1 MRLAI
6 LFPPG
11 SACPGLDTLIRVNDG
26 RITRAVR
33 PERTLGTMSS
43 AVRLPAELR
52 KFLALPGPQSLIIRG
67 PPGSGKTTL
76 GLALLEAAAG
86 SRVLVTNRV
95 SDAELNREFPW
106 LGENGSAGIQLVDAS
121 NMELSLHGISHAAGA
136 AALIAEPDSDEKLK
150 IEEFLTLPNPV
161 QEAWSRVPSEGPST
175 IVIDSWDALVEH
187 YMGRRMR
194 RLAEPLDRGELE
206 RMLLRLMARSPSHL
220 VLILETDQQTQL
232 DYLVN
237 GIIATRREL
246 VNDRLERWLHLP
258 KLRGIRIANA
268 TYPYTVEGAKFQ
280 CIEPLRAYADLH
292 RGQTDPEPDPLPG
305 YLWPGSKSFA
315 ESFGRLPVGRI
326 TLLEVEDDVPDY
338 VVQHLLTP
346 AEIHAAQRGGRVL
359 VIPSPAL
366 SADEIW
372 EPLENARAASHLA
385 DVFRVLDVSGQLERS
400 LKTGKKSRLPS
411 LVPLKSLPAPDPN
424 RDPDD
429 NELSRWLKGG
439 VVGGH
444 PGLLTLYTSG
454 LESLASAMKI
464 PITAETVASMPGAMQ
479 TMMGGASIHV
489 LMIGRAD
496 APMFRSVKTLASIH
510 LRVLNRQGRALL
522 YGLKPWTPGFVL
534 AEPGN
539 GGPYELLR
547 IV

>member
-1 MRLAI
+1 
-6 LFPPG
+6 
-11 SACPGLDTLIRVNDG
+11 
-26 RITRAVR
+26 
-33 PERTLGTMSS
+33 
-43 AVRLPAELR
+43 
-52 KFLALPGPQSLIIRG
+52 
-67 PPGSGKTTL
+67 
-76 GLALLEAAAG
+76 
-86 SRVLVTNRV
+86 
-95 SDAELNREFPW
+95 
-106 LGENGSAGIQLVDAS
+106 
-121 NMELSLHGISHAAGA
+121 METSLHGISHAASA
-136 AALIAEPDSDEKLK
+136 ASLIVEPESDERLR
-150 IEEFLTLPNPV
+150 IEEFLTLPAPV
-161 QEAWSRVPSEGPST
+161 QEAWSRVPNEGPST
-175 IVIDSWDALVEH
+175 IVIDSWDALIEH

-194 RLAEPLDRGELE
+194 RLAEPLDRGEIE
-206 RMLLRLMARSPSHL
+206 RMLLRLMGRSPSHL
-220 VLILETDQQTQL
+220 VLILETEQQSQL

-237 GIIATRREL
+237 GVIATRREL

-268 TYPYTVEGAKFQ
+268 SYPYTVEGAKFQ

-292 RGQTDPEPDPLPG
+292 RGQIDPEPDPLPG

-346 AEIHAAQRGGRVL
+346 AEIHAAQSGGRVL
-359 VIPSPAL
+359 VVPSPAL
-366 SADEIW
+366 SSDEIW
-372 EPLENARAASHLA
+372 DPLENVRSVSHLA
-385 DVFRVLDVSGQLERS
+385 EVFRVLDVSGQLERS
-400 LKTGKKSRLPS
+400 MRTGKKSRLPT
-411 LVPLKSLPAPDPN
+411 LVSLKSLPPPDPN

-444 PGLLTLYTSG
+444 PGLLTMYTSG

-464 PITAETVASMPGAMQ
+464 PITAEVAASMPGAMQ
-479 TMMGGASIHV
+479 TMMGGSALHV
-489 LMIGRAD
+489 IVIGRAD
-496 APMFRSVKTLASIH
+496 TPMFRSVKTLASIH
-510 LRVLNRQGRALL
+510 LRLLNRQGRALL